1 MKYKIT
7 DLFELKMGKTPSR
20 SNPNYWNGTNV
31 WLSVSDLSSSGKYI
45 SCSKERIT
53 EQAIDESKIQM
64 IPKDTVVMSFK
75 LSLGKVSITTHNMY
89 TNEAIIA
96 FVDKKSEK
104 VDPSYLYYWCLSQN
118 WEKYGNKAVMGVT
131 LNKKTLTSLSIE
143 LPPYELQKRIVKRLD
158 LLANLLEAKNIQLQS
173 LQQLVQSRFIEM
185 FGDPILN
192 PKGWIQEE
200 LSKYSL
206 KISDGE
212 HTSVPRV
219 ESGIPFLNAKHILS
233 DGEIDFSSASF
244 ISEENHN
251 RIFKRCN
258 PEINDILLTTTGTI
272 GNTAIVK
279 TEKEFSMDRGI
290 TLIKID
296 KSRINQFFLAQLLK
310 MPSSQEWMRR
320 NTTTATIG
328 HLFLNKVR
336 SFPTIIPSKS
346 DQDDFSYFLD
356 QITKSKFICLIN
368 A

>member
-131 LNKKTLTSLSIE
+131 LNKT
-143 LPPYELQKRIVKRLD
+143 
-158 LLANLLEAKNIQLQS
+158 
-173 LQQLVQSRFIEM
+173 
-185 FGDPILN
+185 
-192 PKGWIQEE
+192 
-200 LSKYSL
+200 
-206 KISDGE
+206 
-212 HTSVPRV
+212 
-219 ESGIPFLNAKHILS
+219 
-233 DGEIDFSSASF
+233 
-244 ISEENHN
+244 
-251 RIFKRCN
+251 
-258 PEINDILLTTTGTI
+258 
-272 GNTAIVK
+272 
-279 TEKEFSMDRGI
+279 
-290 TLIKID
+290 
-296 KSRINQFFLAQLLK
+296 
-310 MPSSQEWMRR
+310 
-320 NTTTATIG
+320 
-328 HLFLNKVR
+328 
-336 SFPTIIPSKS
+336 
-346 DQDDFSYFLD
+346 
-356 QITKSKFICLIN
+356 
-368 A
+368 